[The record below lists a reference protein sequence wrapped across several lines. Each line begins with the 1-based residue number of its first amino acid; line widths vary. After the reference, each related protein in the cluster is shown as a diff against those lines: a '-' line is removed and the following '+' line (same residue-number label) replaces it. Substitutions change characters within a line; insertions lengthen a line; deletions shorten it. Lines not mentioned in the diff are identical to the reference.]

1 MRTVFPLSKPITIP
15 VVGSALLFPVRRVY
29 CVGQNYESHQK
40 EMGNTNKAPPFFFMK
55 PSDAV
60 VPGGMV
66 PYPSMTKS
74 FHFEVELVIAMGK
87 GPARDMTP
95 AESTAAVFGYA
106 VGIDFTRRD
115 LQAEAKKTGR
125 PWEMGK
131 SFDASAPMSAITPA
145 TAWSIGTQPIELKVN
160 GVVKQRATLN
170 EMIWD
175 VPNIIAELSRF
186 VTLEAG
192 DLIMTGT
199 PAGVGA
205 VVVGDVVDA
214 SIEGIEAL
222 QVVVGAPLGPS
233 KL

>member
-1 MRTVFPLSKPITIP
+1 MRTVFPLRAPSTIP
-15 VVGSALLFPVRRVY
+15 VVGSALLFPVRRIY

-40 EMGNTNKAPPFFFMK
+40 EMGNTTKAPPFFFMK

-60 VPGGMV
+60 VPPGTV

-74 FHFEVELVIAMGK
+74 FHFEVELVIAMGC
-87 GPARDMTP
+87 GPSRDMSP
-95 AESTAAVFGYA
+95 ADALAAVFGYA

-115 LQAEAKKTGR
+115 LQAAAKAAGR

-131 SFDASAPMSAITPA
+131 SFDASASMSAITSA
-145 TAWSIGTQPIELKVN
+145 ASWSVGTQSIELKVN
-160 GVVKQRATLN
+160 GVVKQKAVLN
-170 EMIWD
+170 DMIWD
-175 VPNIIAELSRF
+175 VPHIIAELSRF

-205 VVVGDVVDA
+205 VVVGDVIDA

-222 QVVVGAPLGPS
+222 KVVVGAPLGS
-233 KL
+233 SRL